1 MTKVQKQFGRE
12 RIGFFL
18 AKNAIKTEYS
28 YAKKCNWTRTLHC
41 SEINPKCIKDF
52 HVRLEIIK
60 LIEENIE
67 TLIDISH
74 GKDFL
79 I

>member
-1 MTKVQKQFGRE
+1 MVLVKLNIHMQ
-12 RIGFFL
+12 
-18 AKNAIKTEYS
+18 
-28 YAKKCNWTRTLHC
+28 KKCNWTRTLHC